1 MKLEYEE
8 TPVNNKK
15 HFKIFNKKEL
25 DMEATQERQDEI
37 NKLKENAL

>member
-8 TPVNNKK
+8 IPDNNKK
-15 HFKIFNKKEL
+15 RKIFKKKEL